1 MKKIISAT
9 NAPAAIGPYSQ
20 AIDCGNF
27 LVTSGQV
34 PFDPATGEFVP
45 GGITEQTRQVLTNIK
60 AILTEAGLTMDN
72 VVKTTVF
79 LQNRGDFAAMNA
91 VYAEFFTEGQYP
103 ARKQI
108 PKKGSARRALP
119 FLHLHCFFEYLA
131 NILVNSCRQSVENAG
146 FSVFYVLYCMYHL
159 TALRAFPYRRPTLFR
174 KAAVI

>member
-1 MKKIISAT
+1 MKKIISTT

-79 LQNRGDFAAMNA
+79 LQNMGDFAAMNA
-91 VYAEFFTEGQYP
+91 VYAEGQYP
-103 ARKQI
+103 AR
-108 PKKGSARRALP
+108 SAVEVGALP
-119 FLHLHCFFEYLA
+119 KGA
-131 NILVNSCRQSVENAG
+131 LVEIETICV
-146 FSVFYVLYCMYHL
+146 
-159 TALRAFPYRRPTLFR
+159 
-174 KAAVI
+174 K

>member
-1 MKKIISAT
+1 MKKIISTT

-27 LVTSGQV
+27 LVTSDQI

-79 LQNRGDFAAMNA
+79 LQNMGDFAAMNA

-103 ARKQI
+103 AR
-108 PKKGSARRALP
+108 SAADYGLI
-119 FLHLHCFFEYLA
+119 Y
-131 NILVNSCRQSVENAG
+131 INS
-146 FSVFYVLYCMYHL
+146 
-159 TALRAFPYRRPTLFR
+159 
-174 KAAVI
+174 